1 MTNPLWLAVDTADP
15 RQARALIAA
24 CAPHLGGVKLGLE
37 FFVAN
42 GPEGV
47 RAAMAGA
54 GGLPLFLDLKLH
66 DIPHTVARAVAAAAA
81 LAPALLT
88 IHAAG
93 GPAMIAAAR
102 GAAPPATRIIAVSVL
117 TSLDDA
123 DLLAAGVADG
133 AVAQVVRLA
142 GLARD
147 AGADGLVCSPQEVA
161 EVARRWP
168 GGFLVVPGIRPGGEA
183 HADQKRVMTPA
194 AALAGGASALVV
206 GRPISGAEDP
216 AAAAAALAA
225 LLRG

>member
-1 MTNPLWLAVDTADP
+1 MINPLWLAVDTADP
-15 RQARALIAA
+15 RQARALVAA

-47 RAAMAGA
+47 RGAMAGV
-54 GGLPLFLDLKLH
+54 GLPLFLDLKLH

-88 IHAAG
+88 VHAAG

-117 TSLDDA
+117 TSLDDE
-123 DLLAAGVADG
+123 DLRAAGVAGG
-133 AVAQVVRLA
+133 AMAQVVRLA

-168 GGFLVVPGIRPGGEA
+168 GGFLVVPGIRAEGDG
-183 HADQKRVMTPA
+183 HADQKRVMAPR
-194 AALAGGASALVV
+194 AALAAGASALVV
-206 GRPISGAEDP
+206 GRPISRADDP
-216 AAAAAALAA
+216 AAAAAAIAA